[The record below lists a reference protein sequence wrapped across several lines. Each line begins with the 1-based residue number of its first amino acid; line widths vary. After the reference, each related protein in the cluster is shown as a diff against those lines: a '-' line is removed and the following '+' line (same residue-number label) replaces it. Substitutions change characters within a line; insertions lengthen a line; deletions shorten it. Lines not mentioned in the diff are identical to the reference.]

1 MTTFLIVA
9 AILVVIVVA
18 ILARSLLRA
27 PARTV
32 KVDRREANLAIF
44 RDQLAELERER
55 KEGSLGEGDFLQAR
69 SELQRRLLEEVQAAE
84 APPADLSSSRKSAL
98 ALLVVIPLAAAA
110 GYALL
115 GNPRALDPLQ
125 RQARVTPE
133 QIEQMLD
140 GLVEKLKKNPDDGQG
155 WVMLARSYK
164 ALGRFPEAANAYGHA
179 GAVLD
184 QDAAL
189 LADYAEVLGQVSGGK
204 LQGRPSELLARAL
217 RIDPDEPQALLLAGA
232 AASERQDFGAAAE
245 FWSRLLAQL
254 APGSEE
260 AKTLAGAVD
269 KAREIAA
276 AQTGSRKMPGKPT
289 DKATAATVSGEVVL
303 SGRLAGNVKPDDVL
317 FVFARAE
324 EGPRM
329 PLAVTRA
336 TVAELPLRFRLDD
349 SMALPGGRKIS
360 EFRTVGIEARIAK
373 AGKAQ
378 SSSGDLFGRIDGVKT
393 GSGNLRVVI
402 DQVQP

>member
-1 MTTFLIVA
+1 MTTFLVLAALLVA
-9 AILVVIVVA
+9 VVVG
-18 ILARSLLRA
+18 ILARPLLRA
-27 PARTV
+27 PAGTT
-32 KVDRREANLAIF
+32 KVDRRDANLAIF

-55 KEGSLGEGDFLQAR
+55 NEQSLGESDFQQAR
-69 SELQRRLLEEVQAAE
+69 SELQRRLLEEVQPAE
-84 APPADLSSSRKSAL
+84 APPTEIGAGRRSAL
-98 ALLVVIPLAAAA
+98 ALLIVIPLAAAA

-115 GNPRALDPLQ
+115 GTPRALDPLQ

-133 QIEQMLD
+133 QIEQMLG
-140 GLVEKLKKNPDDGQG
+140 GLVEKLRKNPDDSQG

-164 ALGRFPEAANAYGHA
+164 VLGRFPEAANAYGHA
-179 GAVLD
+179 GTLLD

-189 LADYAEVLGQVSGGK
+189 LADYAEVLGQVNGGT
-204 LQGRPSELLARAL
+204 LQGKPSELLARAL
-217 RIDPDEPQALLLAGA
+217 KIDPDEPQALLLAGA
-232 AASERQDFGAAAE
+232 AASERQEFAAAAE

-269 KAREIAA
+269 KAREMAA
-276 AQTGSRKMPGKPT
+276 AQAGSTKSPGSGKP
-289 DKATAATVSGEVVL
+289 AALAVSGEVVL
-303 SGRLAGNVKPDDVL
+303 SGRLAGTVKPDDVL

-336 TVAELPLRFRLDD
+336 TVAELPLRFRFDD
-349 SMALPGGRKIS
+349 SMALAGGRKIS
-360 EFRTVGIEARIAK
+360 EFRTVSIEARIAK

-378 SSSGDLFGRIDGVKT
+378 SSSGDLFGRIGGVKL
-393 GSGNLRVVI
+393 GSDNLRVVI

>member
-1 MTTFLIVA
+1 MTTFLVLAALLVA
-9 AILVVIVVA
+9 VVVG
-18 ILARSLLRA
+18 ILARPLLRA
-27 PARTV
+27 PAGTA
-32 KVDRREANLAIF
+32 KVDRRDANLAIF

-55 KEGSLGEGDFLQAR
+55 NEQSLGESDFQQAR
-69 SELQRRLLEEVQAAE
+69 SELQRRLLEEVQPAE
-84 APPADLSSSRKSAL
+84 APPTEIGAGRRSAL
-98 ALLVVIPLAAAA
+98 ALFIVIPLAAAA

-133 QIEQMLD
+133 QIEQMLG
-140 GLVEKLKKNPDDGQG
+140 GLVEKLRKNPDDSQG

-164 ALGRFPEAANAYGHA
+164 VLGRFPEAANAYGHA
-179 GAVLD
+179 GTLLD

-189 LADYAEVLGQVSGGK
+189 LADYAEVLGQVNGGT
-204 LQGRPSELLARAL
+204 LQGKPSELLARAL
-217 RIDPDEPQALLLAGA
+217 KIDPDEPQALLLAGA
-232 AASERQDFGAAAE
+232 AASERQEFAAAAE

-269 KAREIAA
+269 KAREMAA
-276 AQTGSRKMPGKPT
+276 AQAGSTKSPGSGKP
-289 DKATAATVSGEVVL
+289 AALAVSGEVVL
-303 SGRLAGNVKPDDVL
+303 SGRLAGTVKPDDVL

-336 TVAELPLRFRLDD
+336 TVAELPLRFRFDD
-349 SMALPGGRKIS
+349 SMALAGGRKIS
-360 EFRTVGIEARIAK
+360 EFRTVSIEARIAK

-378 SSSGDLFGRIDGVKT
+378 SSSGDLFGRIGGVKL
-393 GSGNLRVVI
+393 GSDNLRVVI